1 MEGIAYHSTT
11 INRSMDMPS
20 EYRIEKTVQQIS
32 AGKRLDAFLAAY
44 TRTDGLSRSDTRAG
58 IEAGLVTLNGKI
70 ETSPTKRLRCGD
82 IVVSTIAP
90 PPPATLFSNRDLS
103 LPIIFEDE
111 DLMVISKPAGV
122 QMHPAGN
129 DTTGTVANWI
139 VAARPEMATVGG
151 DRLRPG
157 IVHRLDRNT
166 SGIVVLAKTDE
177 ACVILRDLFRERATE
192 KTYLALV
199 VGHVDPLSDTIDY
212 PLAQRTGTLQRQAVK
227 EPDVFK
233 GEMKEASTSY
243 VLKERFAESDLLE
256 IFPKTGRT
264 HQIRIHLAAI
274 GHPVLGDN
282 LYGGRRMRKTG
293 MPVRQL
299 LHASRI
305 VFPFKGERLSFEAPF
320 PSDFADF
327 LAGIDVVEKPGYPR
341 EASNRQ
347 DEA

>member
-1 MEGIAYHSTT
+1 MNTT
-11 INRSMDMPS
+11 G
-20 EYRIEKTVQQIS
+20 ECRIEKAVQQVS

-44 TRTDGLSRSDTRAG
+44 TRMDGLSRGDTRSG
-58 IEAGLVTLNGKI
+58 IEAGLVTLNGKV
-70 ETSPTKRLRCGD
+70 EMSPAKRLRCGD
-82 IVVSTIAP
+82 VIISTIVP
-90 PPPATLFSNRDLS
+90 TPPAVLFPNHDLS
-103 LPIIFEDE
+103 FLILFENK
-111 DLMVISKPAGV
+111 DLLVISKPSGV

-139 VAARPEMATVGG
+139 VAVRPEMAAVGG
-151 DRLRPG
+151 DRFRPG

-166 SGIVVLAKTDE
+166 SGVVVLAKTDE
-177 ACVILRDLFRERATE
+177 ACDSLRELFRDRAIE
-192 KTYLALV
+192 KTYLAFV
-199 VGHVDPLSDTIDY
+199 VGHVDLLSDTIDY

-227 EPDVFK
+227 EPDLFK

-243 VLKERFAESDLLE
+243 VLKERFAEADLLE

-293 MPVRQL
+293 MPSRQL

-305 VFPFKGERLSFEAPF
+305 AFPFKKERLSFEAPL

-327 LAGIDVVEKPGYPR
+327 IAGIDVVEKPGYPG
-341 EASNRQ
+341 EASNRH